1 MRFWFVFS
9 CQLSVDSCQ
18 FHPKTGRVGLN
29 FQIYHIFF
37 QSAKKSVFFDFLS
50 ATSHKVNRHMSKEW
64 GCGDI
69 TKKETLRLPSCDPG
83 GARTLD
89 PLIKSQLLY
98 QLSYGVIMC
107 AII

>member
-9 CQLSVDSCQ
+9 YQLSVDSCQ
-18 FHPKTGRVGLN
+18 IHPIMGREGLN

-64 GCGDI
+64 GSVDI
-69 TKKETLRLPSCDPG
+69 TKKG
-83 GARTLD
+83 N
-89 PLIKSQLLY
+89 
-98 QLSYGVIMC
+98 LS
-107 AII
+107 ASFL